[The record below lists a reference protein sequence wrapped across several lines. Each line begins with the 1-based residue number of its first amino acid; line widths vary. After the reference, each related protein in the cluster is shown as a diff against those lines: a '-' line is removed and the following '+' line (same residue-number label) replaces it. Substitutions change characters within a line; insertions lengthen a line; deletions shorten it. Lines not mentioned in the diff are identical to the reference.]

1 MATVTTVQVSIGKA
15 LDLRRGYNAP
25 MEEAYI
31 FINVRAGWARKI
43 IRDMAEIPQ
52 VKSVNACWGRPDV
65 IAHVEVRDEDELR
78 EVVISRIQNLEGVAD
93 TDTHIV
99 VKM

>member
-1 MATVTTVQVSIGKA
+1 MVQ
-15 LDLRRGYNAP
+15 
-25 MEEAYI
+25 AYV

-43 IRDMAEIPQ
+43 MRDLGEMAEVQ
-52 VKSVNACWGRPDV
+52 SVNACWGRPD
-65 IAHVEVRDEDELR
+65 ILAFVEVPGENELR
-78 EVVISRIQNLEGVAD
+78 ELVLSRIQNLEGVNE